1 MSHFREGLTTIII
14 IIIIILD
21 LKFSHLYLLFV
32 QRYLLLLTQFARFNE
47 LITRL
52 GGSLNL
58 KKSAESDLSF
68 PKNMVDLIVLFN

>member
-1 MSHFREGLTTIII
+1 MSHFREGFTIII

-21 LKFSHLYLLFV
+21 LKLSYLYLLFA
-32 QRYLLLLTQFARFNE
+32 QRYLPLLTQFARLNE

-68 PKNMVDLIVLFN
+68 LKNMVDLIVLFN

>member
-1 MSHFREGLTTIII
+1 MSHFREGFTIII

-21 LKFSHLYLLFV
+21 LKLSHLYLLFV
-32 QRYLLLLTQFARFNE
+32 QRYLPLLTQFARFND

-68 PKNMVDLIVLFN
+68 LKNMVDLIVLFN

>member
-1 MSHFREGLTTIII
+1 MSHFREGFTIIII

-21 LKFSHLYLLFV
+21 LSHLYLLFV
-32 QRYLLLLTQFARFNE
+32 QRYLPLLTQFARFNE

-68 PKNMVDLIVLFN
+68 LKNMVDLIVLFN

>member
-1 MSHFREGLTTIII
+1 MSHFREGFTII

-21 LKFSHLYLLFV
+21 LKLSYLYLLFA
-32 QRYLLLLTQFARFNE
+32 QRYLPLLTQFARLNE

-68 PKNMVDLIVLFN
+68 LKNMVDLIVLFN